1 MGVVSLDVWG
11 LVRGWQILDHAGHLG
26 GVLFAWWVWPH
37 SSGRKGLN
45 LSLSTTHSL
54 YQWGLGE
61 AIRTGQT
68 KVVRRWKQIKNNR
81 TSRT

>member
-45 LSLSTTHSL
+45 LSLYYTQSVPVGVRGSHQNRPDQSGSKMETDKEQS
-54 YQWGLGE
+54 YQ
-61 AIRTGQT
+61 
-68 KVVRRWKQIKNNR
+68 
-81 TSRT
+81 